1 MKYPHEISLIDIKLE
16 GIDDFAAAYLMLQDG
31 KAAFIEAGTTHA
43 VPSFMRALEEE
54 GLTED
59 DVLYVMPTHVHLDH
73 AGGAGRLMELCPNAQ
88 LVIHPR
94 GAFHMRDP
102 SKLLAGA
109 EGVYGKERVAETYG
123 ELVPVDE
130 ERIIVA
136 EDNYQLDFNGR
147 ELLFMDTPGHA
158 KHHYCIY
165 DETSKG
171 VFSGDTF
178 GLSYRQFDTADDIF
192 IFPTTT
198 PVQFDPVALKA
209 SIERIAALK
218 PERIFLTHYGMIE
231 DIQPF
236 VKRLHDLID
245 ALVSMAHE
253 HQHSSNRTADISR
266 DMLECFKSEVQQSGT
281 KLSESEIDALLA
293 ADIALNTAG
302 LEVWLDYQQRS

>member
-1 MKYPHEISLIDIKLE
+1 MKYPHNISLIDIKLE
-16 GIDDFAAAYLMLQDG
+16 GNDDFAAAYLMLQDG
-31 KAAFIEAGTTHA
+31 KAAFIESGTTHA
-43 VPSFMRALEEE
+43 VPSFMAALESE
-54 GLTED
+54 GLTAK
-59 DVLYVMPTHVHLDH
+59 DVLYIMPTHVHLDH

-94 GAFHMRDP
+94 GAFHMKDP

-109 EGVYGKERVAETYG
+109 EAVYGKERVAETYG

-130 ERIIVA
+130 KRIIEA

-147 ELLFMDTPGHA
+147 ELLFLDTPGHA

-165 DETSKG
+165 DKTSRG

-198 PVQFDPVALKA
+198 PVQFDPLALKA

-218 PERIFLTHYGMIE
+218 PQRIFLTHYGMIE
-231 DIQPF
+231 DIQPL
-236 VKRLHDLID
+236 VKRLHDSID
-245 ALVSMAHE
+245 VLVSIAHE
-253 HQHSSNRTADISR
+253 HQDSSNRTAEISSK
-266 DMLECFKSEVQQSGT
+266 MLECFKREVQETGT
-281 KLSESEIDALLA
+281 NLSETEIDALLA

>member
-1 MKYPHEISLIDIKLE
+1 MQYPHNISLIDIKLE
-16 GIDDFAAAYLMLQDG
+16 GNDDFAAAYLMLQDG
-31 KAAFIEAGTTHA
+31 KAAFVESGTTHA
-43 VPSFMRALEEE
+43 VPSFIAALESK
-54 GLTED
+54 GLTAK
-59 DVLYVMPTHVHLDH
+59 DVLFVMPTHVHLDH

-94 GAFHMRDP
+94 GAFHMKDP

-109 EGVYGKERVAETYG
+109 EAVYGKERVAETYG

-130 ERIIVA
+130 KRIIEA

-147 ELLFMDTPGHA
+147 ELLFLDTPGHA

-165 DETSKG
+165 DKTSRG

-198 PVQFDPVALKA
+198 PVQFDPLALKA

-218 PERIFLTHYGMIE
+218 PQRIFLTHYGMIE
-231 DIQPF
+231 DIQPL
-236 VKRLHDLID
+236 VKRLHDSID
-245 ALVSMAHE
+245 VLVSIAHE
-253 HQHSSNRTADISR
+253 HQDSSNRTAEISSK
-266 DMLECFKSEVQQSGT
+266 MLECFKREVQETGT
-281 KLSESEIDALLA
+281 NLSETEIDALLA

>member
-1 MKYPHEISLIDIKLE
+1 MKYPHDITLIDVKLE
-16 GIDDFAAAYLMLQDG
+16 GKDDFAAAYLMQHAR
-31 KAAFIEAGTTHA
+31 KAAFIESGTTHA
-43 VPSFMRALEEE
+43 VPSFMRALEAA
-54 GLTED
+54 GLTAD

-73 AGGAGRLMELCPNAQ
+73 AGGAGRLMELCPNAT

-123 ELVPVDE
+123 ELIPVDE
-130 ERIIVA
+130 DRIIEA
-136 EDNYQLDFNGR
+136 EDNYRLDFNGR

-165 DETSKG
+165 DEVSNG

-178 GLSYRQFDTADDIF
+178 GLSYREFDMNDDIF

-198 PVQFDPVALKA
+198 PVQFDPLALKA
-209 SIERIAALK
+209 SIERIAALN
-218 PERIFLTHYGMIE
+218 PERIFLTHYGMIK

-245 ALVSMAHE
+245 ELVSIARQY
-253 HQHSSNRTADISR
+253 QHSPDRTEEISR
-266 DMLECFKSEVQQSGT
+266 DMLKCFKHEIQQMGT
-281 KLSESEIDALLA
+281 NLSETEVETLLA

-302 LEVWLDYQQRS
+302 LEVWLDYQHRT